1 MSNEER
7 LRAWLRNHLAR
18 VLGAEPATIS
28 LDRTLG
34 DYGLDS
40 VDGIL
45 IAGELEEKFGIE
57 IEPATFIRF
66 DTFESMIVA
75 LAPQLPA

>member
-1 MSNEER
+1 
-7 LRAWLRNHLAR
+7 
-18 VLGAEPATIS
+18 LGAAPETIA

-45 IAGELEEKFGIE
+45 IAGDLEESFAIE
-57 IEPATFIRF
+57 IDPASFIRF